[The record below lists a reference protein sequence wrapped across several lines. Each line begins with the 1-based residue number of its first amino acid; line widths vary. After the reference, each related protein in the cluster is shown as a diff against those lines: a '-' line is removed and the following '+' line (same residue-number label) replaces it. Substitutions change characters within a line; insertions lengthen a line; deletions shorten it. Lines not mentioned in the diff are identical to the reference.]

1 VRVRREGSRLRLI
14 GGLWLRMSWRIIWLR
29 NITLSIVFIRKLLY
43 PKMRKEE
50 NLTKHHSEMLVAN
63 YFPKMMSKAAGF
75 LQAQAPPRR
84 RISGSAQQEQSLLD

>member
-1 VRVRREGSRLRLI
+1 
-14 GGLWLRMSWRIIWLR
+14 
-29 NITLSIVFIRKLLY
+29 
-43 PKMRKEE
+43 MRKEE

>member
-1 VRVRREGSRLRLI
+1 
-14 GGLWLRMSWRIIWLR
+14 MSWPIIWLR
-29 NITLSIVFIRKLLY
+29 NIILSIVFIRKLLY

-50 NLTKHHSEMLVAN
+50 NLTMNDSEMLVAN
-63 YFPKMMSKAAGF
+63 YFPKMMSKAAGL